1 MIVFSTKYACIIQ
14 LKLTIVVSLM
24 EAMGFQ
30 SILRWPLYEYKCIR
44 VPKIKLTT
52 SVGTALFIGNI
63 YPCWPVQSQAGLNG
77 ASAG

>member
-24 EAMGFQ
+24 EGLQ
-30 SILRWPLYEYKCIR
+30 CILRWPLYEYKCIR

-63 YPCWPVQSQAGLNG
+63 YSCWPVQSQAGLNG

>member
-14 LKLTIVVSLM
+14 LKLTIVVSLI
-24 EAMGFQ
+24 EAMGLQ
-30 SILRWPLYEYKCIR
+30 CILRWPLYEYKCIR

-52 SVGTALFIGNI
+52 SVGTLFIGNI